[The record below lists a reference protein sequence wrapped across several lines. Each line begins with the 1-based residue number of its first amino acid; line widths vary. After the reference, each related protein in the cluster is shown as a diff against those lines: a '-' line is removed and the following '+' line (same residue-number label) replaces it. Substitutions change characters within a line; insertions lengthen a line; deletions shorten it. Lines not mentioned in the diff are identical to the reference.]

1 MANTYTQLYAQ
12 IIFSPEGRQNLITER
27 IKNDVY
33 RYIGGIINNKS
44 QKAMIINGMPDHL
57 HILLGFSPD
66 IALSDLLREV
76 KVNSTNFINE
86 KRLIAGKFSWQRGF
100 GAFTYSKSQ
109 IPKVA
114 DYIQLQEE
122 HHKRKS
128 FREEY
133 LELLKKFEI
142 EYNEKYLFE

>member
-1 MANTYTQLYAQ
+1 MAKTYTQLYAQ

-44 QKAMIINGMPDHL
+44 QKSMIINGMPDHL

-66 IALSDLLREV
+66 IALSDLVREV

-86 KRLIAGKFSWQRGF
+86 KQLIAHGKKGL
-100 GAFTYSKSQ
+100 APLHIVNLKY
-109 IPKVA
+109 PK
-114 DYIQLQEE
+114 
-122 HHKRKS
+122 
-128 FREEY
+128 
-133 LELLKKFEI
+133 
-142 EYNEKYLFE
+142 